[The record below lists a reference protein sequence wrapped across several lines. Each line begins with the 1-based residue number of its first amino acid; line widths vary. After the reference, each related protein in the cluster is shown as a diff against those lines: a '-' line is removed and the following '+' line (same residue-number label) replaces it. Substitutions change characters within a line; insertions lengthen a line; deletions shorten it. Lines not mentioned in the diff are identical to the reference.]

1 MIAEILTMI
10 ALTPVIEIVP
20 EKFDT
25 LHEEAFILYSGIQS
39 PTQLMDIGFELGGKV
54 ELLLAHPYSIRFG
67 IDYSRANTIEPFA
80 PEGYRESWTLGLD
93 LVSYR
98 GRDGM
103 MGYLGVGVTYGV
115 NSFKLNR
122 RAADSLFLADGI
134 NSVSISD
141 KAGYRIFMGLKFD
154 QRFLAEVS
162 YYYTTPDFVYQ
173 SDLGPSSFSQG
184 RDDGA
189 LSVGRISLGYIIPF

>member
-25 LHEEAFILYSGIQS
+25 LHEEAFIFYSGIQS

-54 ELLLAHPYSIRFG
+54 ELLLAHPYSLRLG
-67 IDYSRANTIEPFA
+67 VDYSRANVVEPYA
-80 PEGYRESWTLGLD
+80 PEGYRESWTFGFD

-103 MGYLGVGVTYGV
+103 MGYLGVGITYGV
-115 NSFKLNR
+115 NSYKLSPR
-122 RAADSLFLADGI
+122 TADSLFRMEGI
-134 NSVSISD
+134 NSVSIGD
-141 KAGYRIFMGLKFD
+141 KAGYRIFMGLKFN

-162 YYYTTPDFVYQ
+162 YYYSTPDFIYQ
-173 SDLGPSSFSQG
+173 RDLGFRAFSLSF
-184 RDDGA
+184 DDGT
-189 LSVGRISLGYIIPF
+189 LSVGRVSLGYIIPF